1 MINSDAQ
8 IITDISPGFR
18 AVVHLKSFKK
28 PQVKAQFP
36 CNLALLTLLNKVF
49 GDGVPYDLI
58 EDTVH
63 HNQQLM
69 LDLKCERT
77 YRLTL

>member
-28 PQVKAQFP
+28 PQIKAQFP
-36 CNLALLTLLNKVF
+36 RDLALLV
-49 GDGVPYDLI
+49 Y
-58 EDTVH
+58 
-63 HNQQLM
+63 
-69 LDLKCERT
+69 
-77 YRLTL
+77 